1 MTVYA
6 TSPLIGSPS
15 KMYDMLVESAQKVL
29 PLYYGISLNGK
40 HLGRQFWYTFLIQHL
55 EPYS

>member
-15 KMYDMLVESAQKVL
+15 KMYDMLVESAQKVIIL
-29 PLYYGISLNGK
+29 IIIEMLISNTGTN
-40 HLGRQFWYTFLIQHL
+40 F
-55 EPYS
+55 